1 MATHGQT
8 RRSFLRRAAGVA
20 VSGALRPAQLF
31 GQAPAIISA
40 ASARPSSAF
49 GVTAGDV
56 DVDRAIVWSRT
67 DRASR
72 LVVEYATTDSFK
84 DVRRVVGPAALEVSD
99 FTARVDL
106 SGLPA
111 GQRIF
116 YRATFQSL
124 HDLKVW
130 SEPMVGTFTTPQ
142 TTGPL
147 RDVMV
152 RLERG
157 HGWSGLGDQR
167 RDGRHAA
174 VRDDAHG
181 GRRCVHPHRR
191 HHLRRRPAG
200 G

>member
-20 VSGALRPAQLF
+20 VTGAGALREAQGGVLGAVPLF
-31 GQAPAIISA
+31 GQAPAIVTA

-56 DVDRAIVWSRT
+56 DGDRAIVWSRT

-72 LVVEYATTDSFK
+72 LIVEYATTESFK

-99 FTARVDL
+99 FTARVNL
-106 SGLPA
+106 SALPP

-124 HDLKVW
+124 HDLKVS

-142 TTGPL
+142 GCGPGHCAMS
-147 RDVMV
+147 RSPGRPT
-152 RLERG
+152 RLAR
-157 HGWSGLGDQR
+157 
-167 RDGRHAA
+167 
-174 VRDDAHG
+174 
-181 GRRCVHPHRR
+181 
-191 HHLRRRPAG
+191 AG
-200 G
+200 E